1 MSAPRAFRLLGQ
13 AQLAFAQERAQL
25 LATAW
30 AREWLREGQLD
41 VQLRA
46 AEALPPLRGPWLSLQ
61 HGDATCH
68 LQRDAGVAERL
79 LFGAQVMHEPSELAR
94 EAADEACVDFAQRC
108 LGRGGTPALRSS
120 AEAPAALWQRGS
132 GALQLSL
139 RLPQGTIELLLDG
152 EAAAAWLAQRPR
164 AASPKLP
171 ARLQAM
177 SELRTATGHAR
188 LRLSAWSGQAQ
199 VSVATWQSL
208 APGDVLPLDLR
219 FDQPLHLHIDGQ
231 PTTQR
236 AFLGV
241 RDGHRALRLSTA
253 ADPSSIP
260 SESP

>member
-13 AQLAFAQERAQL
+13 AQLAFAQEHAQW
-25 LATAW
+25 LAAGW
-30 AREWLREGQLD
+30 ARDWLREGELD

-46 AEALPPLRGPWLSLQ
+46 AEALSPLRGPWLSL
-61 HGDATCH
+61 HVGNASCH
-68 LQRDAGVAERL
+68 VQRDAGAAERM
-79 LFGAQVMHEPSELAR
+79 LFGAQVMQEPSELVR
-94 EAADEACVDFAQRC
+94 EAADDACIDFAQRC
-108 LGRGGTPALRSS
+108 LGSGTPALRGSG
-120 AEAPAALWQRGS
+120 APPAALWQRAS
-132 GALQLSL
+132 GALQVSL

-152 EAAAAWLAQRPR
+152 AAAAAWLAQRPR

-171 ARLQAM
+171 PRLQAL

-241 RDGHRALRLSTA
+241 RDGHRALRLSAA